1 MMNMSTILL
10 LIIIGLAAGILS
22 GFIGLGGAIIIIP
35 ALVLFMGMSQ
45 YMAQGTSLA
54 VMLPPIGLL
63 AAWNYW
69 KAGELNLKYAMIIAA
84 AFLIGGYIGSKYALT
99 VSENTLRKVFAA
111 ALFLV
116 AMNMFFKK

>member
-1 MMNMSTILL
+1 MNMSTILL

>member
-1 MMNMSTILL
+1 MNMSTILL
-10 LIIIGLAAGILS
+10 LIIIGLAPGILS